1 MSDVFFIHLNK
12 ADVQSGCGYIAAIA
26 SVDDIECYAVVFVSI

>member
-1 MSDVFFIHLNK
+1 MFFYTFK
-12 ADVQSGCGYIAAIA
+12 QSGCGYIAAIA